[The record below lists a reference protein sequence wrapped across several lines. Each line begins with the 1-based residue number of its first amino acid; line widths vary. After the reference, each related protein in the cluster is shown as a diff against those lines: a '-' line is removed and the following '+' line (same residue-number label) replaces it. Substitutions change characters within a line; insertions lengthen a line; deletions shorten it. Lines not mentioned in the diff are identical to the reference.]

1 MVVLARTRRGR
12 ALRII
17 QTLARKPSKPQAAVE
32 PDVAARFRH
41 VRDAH
46 RDETAQDYVEAI
58 SLRVE
63 QQGECRVVDL
73 ARQMGVSH
81 VTVSKILTR
90 LRREG
95 LVELDSYR
103 PLRLTL
109 AGKQLAAQIRARH
122 ETVLRF
128 LIALG
133 VPARQAEIDAEG
145 IEHHVGEATM
155 RAMKRFL
162 GGA

>member
-1 MVVLARTRRGR
+1 MAPQDSPMPIGGQDGDD
-12 ALRII
+12 AL
-17 QTLARKPSKPQAAVE
+17 LRKHVEILNAEYAQA
-32 PDVAARFRH
+32 
-41 VRDAH
+41 
-46 RDETAQDYVEAI
+46 
-58 SLRVE
+58 
-63 QQGECRVVDL
+63 
-73 ARQMGVSH
+73 MSH
-81 VTVSKILTR
+81 VIVSGCFAGKLGAEA
-90 LRREG
+90 LLSDEG